1 MTVCEQIKKN
11 YANLSKSQK
20 KVADYI
26 FANLEYAAM
35 KTTVKISMEAG
46 VSETTV
52 IRLAYTLGYD
62 SFSAMQK
69 QLQADVITRSRARM
83 MEGQGEQNEYQ
94 RMLSR
99 EAALL
104 MEMRDGGVDFDQLRN
119 IAARIA
125 QADHVMVFGYYGE
138 HTAAYQ
144 LHFLLD
150 AIRPN
155 VYYYRENN
163 VGFRELA
170 ELNPNSVVIAMSFR
184 PHCPGTLELVEHSK
198 SRGPYKNANTD
209 TPLSPIGQISD
220 DVLTLS
226 VERDPETGFNSMA
239 PVMAYNQL
247 LFSAV
252 KSCMREE
259 ALYRV
264 RNVQNWLVQPG
275 TVDTTGWESR

>member
-35 KTTVKISMEAG
+35 KTTVKISIEAG

-52 IRLAYTLGYD
+52 IRLAYALGYD
-62 SFSAMQK
+62 SFSAMQR
-69 QLQADVITRSRARM
+69 QIQADVVERSRTRM

-94 RMLSR
+94 KMLSR

-104 MEMRDGGVDFDQLRN
+104 LEMRDGGLDFAQLRN

-144 LHFLLD
+144 LYFLLD

-155 VYYYRENN
+155 VHYYRENN

-170 ELNPNSVVIAMSFR
+170 ELNPKSVVISMAFR

-198 SRGPYKNANTD
+198 SKGPYMIAITD
-209 TPLSPIGQISD
+209 TPLSPIGQCSD
-220 DVLTLS
+220 DVVSLT
-226 VERDPETGFNSMA
+226 VERDPETGFNCMA
-239 PVMAYNQL
+239 PVMVYNQL
-247 LFSAV
+247 LLAAV
-252 KSCMREE
+252 KDCMRDE

-275 TVDTTGWESR
+275 TVDTGWDIR